1 MHTAVLVH
9 FPNYQQNISEGTYD
23 LRLVVVTKRLLDG
36 EFVLE
41 SEYLNGLKY
50 KNIKILKKNVL
61 LLQTPIPYNSG
72 CSLVVQ

>member
-1 MHTAVLVH
+1 MSSSFDDVNLQKLVH
-9 FPNYQQNISEGTYD
+9 FPNYQRNISEGTYD

-50 KNIKILKKNVL
+50 
-61 LLQTPIPYNSG
+61 
-72 CSLVVQ
+72 